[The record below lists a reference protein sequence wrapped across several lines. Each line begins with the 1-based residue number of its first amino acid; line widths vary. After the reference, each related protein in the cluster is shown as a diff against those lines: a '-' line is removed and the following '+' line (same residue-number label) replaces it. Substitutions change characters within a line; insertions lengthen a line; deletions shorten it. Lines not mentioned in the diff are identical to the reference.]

1 MKLTRKAIK
10 EGLDQVPIEAVLIG
24 VNNPAG
30 ITLSPKDREFARQLA
45 LGESKAS
52 AYRKSRPSKAK
63 PESQSRRGQDL
74 AKKSAVVS
82 QVEAFRLAIEAEK
95 SRTPAHLRALV
106 VQKLTEKALDPDIPP
121 AQQIKA
127 LELLGK
133 ITEVALFTERR
144 EVVQVKDSGEIRA
157 RLMDSIRQ
165 AIKSSAVDAEIVEV
179 DSLLAEINGDSHIS
193 TDNVTD
199 SQDNEPGESH
209 ISSDNVTFTDE
220 GTGDDLAVDSGDGA
234 QNAGG
239 ATPPV
244 GDPPNADDSQLPT
257 VHSIPHIQSLTID
270 MHTESPTLDTTTID
284 SPTEVKE

>member
-1 MKLTRKAIK
+1 MKLTRKQIR

-24 VNNPAG
+24 VNNAAG
-30 ITLSPKDREFARQLA
+30 VSLSPKDREFARQIA

-63 PESQSRRGQDL
+63 PVSQSRSGQEI
-74 AKKSAVVS
+74 AKRPAVIS

-106 VQKLTEKALDPDIPP
+106 VQKLTEKALDPECPP

-157 RLMDSIRQ
+157 RLMDSIRLAMQ
-165 AIKSSAVDAEIVEV
+165 AGAQDVEV
-179 DSLLAEINGDSHIS
+179 IEADDLLAEINGANDPGAEG
-193 TDNVTD
+193 
-199 SQDNEPGESH
+199 EP
-209 ISSDNVTFTDE
+209 DE
-220 GTGDDLAVDSGDGA
+220 VADAATPP
-234 QNAGG
+234 G
-239 ATPPV
+239 ATPLFAS
-244 GDPPNADDSQLPT
+244 NAHPQT
-257 VHSIPHIQSLTID
+257 VHSNPHTQSA
-270 MHTESPTLDTTTID
+270 ENG
-284 SPTEVKE
+284 SPTEITNEQPNV